1 MQHSVANGIN
11 KNQPKNQ
18 TYADVAVIPNSIG
31 KVGKSREV
39 PAKAIAKLLCKK
51 WAGKLI
57 SFLYKG

>member
-1 MQHSVANGIN
+1 MESI
-11 KNQPKNQ
+11 KNQPENQ

-39 PAKAIAKLLCKK
+39 PAKVIAKLLCKK